1 MRVSQDRPDCPAL
14 MFPSSQHRL
23 ADGWRL
29 APHFPSRRKPRASSP
44 SLADHL
50 EWPGG
55 PAQILV
61 AVEDAQ
67 QEPIRSA
74 LRSAGHRVSI
84 CEADAQ
90 AYRWATALKP
100 ELMLLEVALGTP
112 NGLSTARLLKADP
125 LTAHIPMIFVT
136 VGATLSE
143 QLMSLREGAV
153 DCLQAPLEHE
163 DVLMRV
169 AVHLALARRERAVQ
183 HNVVESAAR
192 VEANDETQSTVAGA
206 DDVLAQAVLKIVEAD
221 LSNIPNLPALAAQ
234 VGTHEKRLSRAFRAY
249 TGKAVF
255 EFVRDARLAHAR
267 RLLLESALTVSEVA
281 MAVGYSNAANFATS
295 FRARFGATPTS
306 LRGKGRADTD
316 PS

>member
-1 MRVSQDRPDCPAL
+1 

-23 ADGWRL
+23 ADGWSL
-29 APHFPSRRKPRASSP
+29 APHFPSRRKQSASSP

-55 PAQILV
+55 SAQILV
-61 AVEDAQ
+61 AVEDVQ
-67 QEPIRSA
+67 KEPIRSA
-74 LRSAGHRVSI
+74 LRSAGHRVSL
-84 CEADAQ
+84 CEAGAE
-90 AYRWATALKP
+90 AHRWATALKP
-100 ELMLLEVALGTP
+100 ELILLEVALGTP

-125 LTAHIPMIFVT
+125 STAHIPMIFVT

-153 DCLQAPLEHE
+153 DCLQAPFEQE

-169 AVHLALARRERAVQ
+169 AVHLTLLRRERPAPQ
-183 HNVVESAAR
+183 SVVRPAAP
-192 VEANDETQSTVAGA
+192 VEVNDETQRTLAGT
-206 DDVLAQAVLKIVEAD
+206 DVVLAQAALHIVEAD

-281 MAVGYSNAANFATS
+281 MAVGYSNAANFSTS
-295 FRARFGATPTS
+295 FRARFGVTPTS
-306 LRGKGRADTD
+306 LRGKGRANTD
-316 PS
+316 RG